1 MKAVMMIDSTMPG
14 SLISASDCRTM
25 VVLEK
30 ARVAR
35 GVRRDRK
42 SGLAAN
48 KRRGSI
54 CERAYGQ

>member
-1 MKAVMMIDSTMPG
+1 MKAVMIDSTMCG

-25 VVLEK
+25 AVLEK

-35 GVRRDRK
+35 GVRRDRA

-48 KRRGSI
+48 KRRDSI
-54 CERAYGQ
+54 CRRAYGQ